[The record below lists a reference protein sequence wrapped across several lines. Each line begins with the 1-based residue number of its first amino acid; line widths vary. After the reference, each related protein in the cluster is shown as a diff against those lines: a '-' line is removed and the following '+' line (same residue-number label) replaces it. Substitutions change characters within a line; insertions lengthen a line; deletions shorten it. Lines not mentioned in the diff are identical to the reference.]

1 MKNNTLS
8 NNLMQDIKSDK
19 IMNKQITK
27 EECKTLLESIFN
39 NAIENGEG
47 FQIENNH
54 LTIGEYRAKGEV
66 KVAILTSEKYLPQIY
81 IDKDYSV
88 LEEETEHVCVV
99 PFDELLS
106 WDRMSDT
113 HPFSEEYEGDLEED
127 ELCLSEVN
135 NIIGK
140 LLLFYRQFNGDWDF
154 TWEKFLKDIN
164 TYDEDRG
171 CKTEISYRSEK
182 EIGDDEEVYILC
194 YDHACDNKIEVE
206 PFRNR
211 EDMISLLYAYWD
223 GTGYV
228 KAKWGDVKNSL

>member
-1 MKNNTLS
+1 MK
-8 NNLMQDIKSDK
+8 KE
-19 IMNKQITK
+19 ITAQ
-27 EECKTLLESIFN
+27 ECKAMLENIFN
-39 NAIENGEG
+39 SAIENGEG
-47 FQIENNH
+47 FKISVSD
-54 LTIGEYRAKGEV
+54 LCIGSYRNMSKV

-127 ELCLSEVN
+127 ELYLREVN
-135 NIIGK
+135 NIVGK
-140 LLLFYRQFNGDWDF
+140 LLLFYRQFNDDWDF
-154 TWEKFLKDIN
+154 TWETFLNDIN
-164 TYDEDRG
+164 TSNEDRVLE
-171 CKTEISYRSEK
+171 TEITYWSEKDK

-194 YDHACDNKIEVE
+194 YYKDLDNKIEIE

-211 EDMISLLYAYWD
+211 EDMISLLYSNWD
-223 GTGYV
+223 GTDYI
-228 KAKWGDVKNSL
+228 KAKWGEVKNSI

>member
-1 MKNNTLS
+1 MK
-8 NNLMQDIKSDK
+8 KE
-19 IMNKQITK
+19 ITAQ
-27 EECKTLLESIFN
+27 ECKAMLENIFN
-39 NAIENGEG
+39 SAIENGEG
-47 FQIENNH
+47 FKIFVNG

-127 ELCLSEVN
+127 ELYLREVN
-135 NIIGK
+135 NIVGK

-154 TWEKFLKDIN
+154 TWEEFLNDFN
-164 TYDEDRG
+164 TSNEDRV
-171 CKTEISYRSEK
+171 CKTEITYWSEKDKK

-194 YDHACDNKIEVE
+194 YNKDLDNKIEVQ

-211 EDMISLLYAYWD
+211 EDMICCLYSDWD

-228 KAKWGDVKNSL
+228 KAKWGEVKNSI